1 MTERTSSIN
10 DHSLNCSAVRA
21 GIGLHKRELTTLGA
35 LEIKT
40 RLSAIQ
46 AQEHQSTAQDTKV
59 SASQGATDKVGF
71 ALSP

>member
-1 MTERTSSIN
+1 MTIRTSSIN
-10 DHSLNCSAVRA
+10 DHSLNCSAFRA

-35 LEIKT
+35 LEIET

-46 AQEHQSTAQDTKV
+46 AQAHQSTAQDTKV
-59 SASQGATDKVGF
+59 SASQGVTDKVGF